1 MPRKNTKKL
10 NKYQRKLIL
19 DMLIGDGALT
29 SNGRLRMKHS
39 INQEEYVKWKESL
52 LNNSGIN
59 THISYSI
66 AKAFGKEYPEIR
78 LSAEATIASKHFR
91 HFLYKPT
98 KFIYHRSLF
107 KHLDNLSIAIWYL
120 DDGSY
125 CKCKNGKFNPSIRI
139 YTYVP
144 EDTNKVIQNFFKE
157 KYSIDFIIQYK
168 PKSELEK
175 HKNYNPNLTFLS
187 TYNKNDIERFLDI
200 VRPYAEGINCMQYKV
215 NNRIFLADCITNNL
229 NTKDDAVMLNPEVG
243 DTYTE

>member
-1 MPRKNTKKL
+1 MPKKNTKKL

-19 DMLIGDGALT
+19 DMLIGDGTLT

-39 INQEEYVKWKESL
+39 INQEGYVKWKESL
-52 LNNSGIN
+52 LNKSGIS

-66 AKAFGKEYPEIR
+66 AKAFGKEYPEVR
-78 LSAEATIASKHFR
+78 LSAEATIASKHLR
-91 HFLYKPT
+91 HFLYTPT
-98 KFIYHRSLF
+98 KFVYHKSLF
-107 KHLDNLSIAIWYL
+107 KYLDNLSIAIWYL

-125 CKCKNGKFNPSIRI
+125 CKYKNDKLKSSIRI

-144 EDTNKVIQNFFKE
+144 EDVNKVIQKFFKE
-157 KYSIDFIIQYK
+157 KYNIDFIIQYK

-187 TYNKNDIERFLDI
+187 TYRKDDIERFLDI

-215 NNRIFLADCITNNL
+215 NSRVFLEDCQ
-229 NTKDDAVMLNPEVG
+229 G
-243 DTYTE
+243 